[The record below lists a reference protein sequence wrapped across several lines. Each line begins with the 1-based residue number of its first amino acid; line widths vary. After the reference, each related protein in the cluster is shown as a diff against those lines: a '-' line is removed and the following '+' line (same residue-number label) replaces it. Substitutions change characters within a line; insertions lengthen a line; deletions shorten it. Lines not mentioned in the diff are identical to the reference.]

1 MQLVGFEPPTSGFLD
16 RRSTYWAKAAEAIAA
31 EGKARSR
38 DVEAEAEAE
47 AEALEA
53 VPFSKQEAKREAKQ
67 SNWLTK
73 EAKREAKRLI
83 W

>member
-1 MQLVGFEPPTSGFLD
+1 MVFLMVYIDSCSLLVCQMNIYWD
-16 RRSTYWAKAAEAIAA
+16 STVIDV
-31 EGKARSR
+31 R
-38 DVEAEAEAE
+38 DVEVEAEAEAE
-47 AEALEA
+47 APEA
-53 VPFSKQEAKREAKQ
+53 VLFSKLEAKREAKQ